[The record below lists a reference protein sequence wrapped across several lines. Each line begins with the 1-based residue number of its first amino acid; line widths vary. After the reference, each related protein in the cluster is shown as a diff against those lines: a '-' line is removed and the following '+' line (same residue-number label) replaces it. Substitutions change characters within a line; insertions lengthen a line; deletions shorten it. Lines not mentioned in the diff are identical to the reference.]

1 MEKVDFLFIYE
12 VRNREL
18 ENICLLCAE
27 LERRGYTTAIVN
39 SWKAIEHEYPDYDA
53 EVLVVSACYNTTTY
67 KFFTKFNPHFK
78 KVINLQWEQ
87 ILHNGYVESEGTT
100 SWDFWGESLKTRHI
114 CWGENTKQRLM
125 KKFGVP
131 EEMLRVTGCISLD
144 FYRPEF
150 SGYIIP
156 KEELFDKYGLDK
168 NKTTMLFIS
177 SFSYT
182 SLPRGVKPKS
192 SIDFSDLHAQ
202 TVIDGQKAIY
212 DWMKKA
218 AQQYPDIQFIY
229 RAHPAEAE
237 AEFLLKL
244 QKEYPNF
251 FCLSKEP
258 IKHWISAC
266 DKIYNWTS
274 TAAAEVYMSG
284 KQSFVLEP
292 LPLDHRVTYRLF
304 ENGNSIKTYEGFAES
319 LELPLDVKAQPLD
332 DDLFYECYQQTEYP
346 TYKRICD
353 WFEETYKDKEYQSHH
368 YWHYNSNKE
377 RIDEYKKYQKFWT
390 SYTNIALC
398 HISKIKA
405 LKHPFF
411 EYRRNKG
418 VFSKKEV
425 RSNAAYAESRTALN
439 FVEKNE
445 LRKIIDSFKEIISKQ

>member
-1 MEKVDFLFIYE
+1 MKKVDFLFIYE
-12 VRNREL
+12 VKNREL
-18 ENICLLCAE
+18 ENICLLAAE
-27 LERRGYTTAIVN
+27 LEKRGYTTAIIN
-39 SWKAIEHEYPDYDA
+39 TWKALEYEYPDYDA

-87 ILHNGYVESEGTT
+87 ILHNGYVESPGTT

-125 KKFGVP
+125 NKFNVP
-131 EEMLRVTGCISLD
+131 EDMLKVCGCISLD

-150 SGYIIP
+150 AGYIIP
-156 KEELFDKYGLDK
+156 KQELFGRYGLDTD
-168 NKTTMLFIS
+168 KTTMLFIS

-182 SLPRGVKPKS
+182 SLPRGNKPKS
-192 SIDFSDLHAQ
+192 SVDFSDLHAQ

-218 AQQYPDIQFIY
+218 CEQYPDIQFIY

-237 AEFLLKL
+237 AQFLLEL
-244 QKEYPNF
+244 QNTHKNF

-258 IKHWISAC
+258 IKHWIMAC

-274 TAAAEVYMSG
+274 TAAAEVYMSK
-284 KQSFVLEP
+284 KQAFVLEP

-304 ENGNSIKTYEGFAES
+304 ENGRSIKTYEGFAES
-319 LELPLDVKAQPLD
+319 LALPNDVPCQPLD
-332 DDLFYECYQQTEYP
+332 DDLFYECYQQTDIP
-346 TYKRICD
+346 SYKRYCD
-353 WFEETYKDKEYQSHH
+353 FFEQTYHDQSYQSHR
-368 YWHYNSNKE
+368 YWNYSGNKE
-377 RIDEYKKYQKFWT
+377 RIADYQKYQKFWN
-390 SYTNIALC
+390 SYINIALC

-425 RSNAAYAESRTALN
+425 NEVKRYAQSRTELN
-439 FVEKNE
+439 YVPDEE
-445 LRKIIDSFKEIISKQ
+445 LRAIIDSFKEII